1 MLLESNFEPTVQADL
16 VEQLGIDL
24 SRVRWPELRSDS
36 LIVHIDSQRV
46 HAGHNALAAEAQLTA
61 EATDYEGLSVV
72 IIRLPVHVNQAEFN
86 GILNRAEKLVHDA
99 DKERH
104 KTSYPEAHADALMV
118 RWQEDREEERL
129 RRAER

>member
-1 MLLESNFEPTVQADL
+1 MTEVLAERSVAHLVDDMIQVRFELDGSTDRGWKDAY
-16 VEQLGIDL
+16 
-24 SRVRWPELRSDS
+24 
-36 LIVHIDSQRV
+36 
-46 HAGHNALAAEAQLTA
+46 NALAAEAQLTT

-86 GILNRAEKLVHDA
+86 GILDRVEKLVHDA

>member
-1 MLLESNFEPTVQADL
+1 MTEVLAEKSLAHLVDDMIQVRFELDGSTDRGWKDAY
-16 VEQLGIDL
+16 
-24 SRVRWPELRSDS
+24 
-36 LIVHIDSQRV
+36 
-46 HAGHNALAAEAQLTA
+46 NALAAEAQLTA